1 MLRTSVIDYQD
12 GALAC
17 RGYLANDDALQ
28 TRRPGVLVVHG
39 GAVHSFT
46 NRLADGSVSP
56 AILYNEKADRRS
68 WAAMKSFFD
77 EVFD

>member
-1 MLRTSVIDYQD
+1 
-12 GALAC
+12 
-17 RGYLANDDALQ
+17 
-28 TRRPGVLVVHG
+28 VLVCVGADDPMIPADQVEAFKREMRAARADWQVVTYG

-56 AILYNEKADRRS
+56 AILYDEKADRRS